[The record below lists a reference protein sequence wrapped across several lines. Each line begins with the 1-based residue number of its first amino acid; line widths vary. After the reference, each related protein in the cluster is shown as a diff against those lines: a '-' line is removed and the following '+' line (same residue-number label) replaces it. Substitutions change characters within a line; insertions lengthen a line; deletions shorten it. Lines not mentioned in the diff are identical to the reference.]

1 MIIFNHTICQVKIL
15 YLIAKQ
21 RNKQIKQ
28 QQNKTKEG
36 LHLSGF
42 HRTLLV
48 EPAWS
53 PVDCPR
59 FNLRIEK

>member
-1 MIIFNHTICQVKIL
+1 MICRVKIL
-15 YLIAKQ
+15 YLTAKQ

-28 QQNKTKEG
+28 QQNKTKEC

-59 FNLRIEK
+59 FNLRIEN

>member
-1 MIIFNHTICQVKIL
+1 MIIFNHTICQVKTL

-28 QQNKTKEG
+28 QQNKTKQG

-42 HRTLLV
+42 HRTLL
-48 EPAWS
+48 
-53 PVDCPR
+53 
-59 FNLRIEK
+59 L